1 MITKLLVTT
10 LTLIANQWPTTLII
24 LQQPEA
30 TKEAAASLA
39 NQGTAAIA
47 KYALVVS
54 ICSALLSA
62 ITGYFQFRTY
72 RARRPA
78 VVITLTDL
86 PPYKDN
92 SAVTYVAVKNV
103 GTAATTR
110 QLDITVSCSWMP
122 LLSYRL
128 NLPSESYCLEPNEE
142 YWWRFRMND
151 RVVPNS
157 TVTVRVRDADRD
169 YWEARQHI
177 ESVIAS

>member
-1 MITKLLVTT
+1 MTTRLLTT
-10 LTLIANQWPTTLII
+10 ALPLIAHQLPTALLM

-30 TKEAAASLA
+30 TKEAMVSLA
-39 NQGTAAIA
+39 NQSTATIA
-47 KYALVVS
+47 TYALAVS
-54 ICSALLSA
+54 ICSALISA
-62 ITGYFQFRTY
+62 ITGYVQFRTY

-86 PPYKDN
+86 PPYTDN
-92 SAVTYVAVKNV
+92 NATTYVAVKNV
-103 GTAATTR
+103 GTGATTR
-110 QLDITVSCSWMP
+110 RLDITVFCSWMP

-157 TVTVRVRDADRD
+157 TITVRVRDADRD
-169 YWEARQHI
+169 YWETRQHI
-177 ESVIAS
+177 ESVMAS